1 MMYPFIL
8 VEVPHQ
14 RPAEAYAV
22 FSEAQFV
29 EACESNAG
37 SAWAWPDTPSD
48 DDYLAAFAHDL
59 HHYERIE
66 SEEEARL
73 RMTPRDVH
81 QDARIRRLIREAA
94 QALGWTVPPSYCTQN
109 AGDCASCS
117 LRNYGRDC
125 MNNAVL

>member
-1 MMYPFIL
+1 MMYPHIL

-22 FSEAQFV
+22 FGEAQFV

-37 SAWAWPDTPSD
+37 SAWEWPESPGD

-81 QDARIRRLIREAA
+81 QDARIRRVIREAA

-109 AGDCASCS
+109 AGDCATCS